1 MQDTALI
8 LSGLIIG
15 AIIGLTGVGGGSLM
29 TPLLIMGFG
38 VNPAIAVGTD
48 LLFAAATKLGGTVR
62 LARERLIAWRA
73 VGLLSVGSL
82 PAALLTMAVLQHL
95 GPSSA
100 ETEQLIRQV
109 LGVALLLTA
118 LATLHNVL
126 ASQRKKNAVLAN
138 NGLAGAADLAD
149 TANATPAHW
158 ALPVTGA
165 AGAADLADTANATPA
180 HWALPVL
187 FGALIG
193 SVVTLTS
200 VGAGAIGVTA
210 LLILFPRLAI
220 QRIIAVDLA
229 YAVPLTLFAGL
240 GHASLGQV
248 DWHLLGLL
256 LCGSLPGIWLGS
268 RLLKS
273 LNPQVTRTL
282 LSTLLATIGIKLLAW

>member
-126 ASQRKKNAVLAN
+126 ASQRKKNAVLAIN
-138 NGLAGAADLAD
+138 D
-149 TANATPAHW
+149 PA
-158 ALPVTGA
+158 GA

>member
-138 NGLAGAADLAD
+138 NG
-149 TANATPAHW
+149 P
-158 ALPVTGA
+158 

>member
-158 ALPVTGA
+158 ALPV
-165 AGAADLADTANATPA
+165 
-180 HWALPVL
+180 L

-273 LNPQVTRTL
+273 LNPEVTRTL

>member
-126 ASQRKKNAVLAN
+126 ASQRKKNAVLAIN
-138 NGLAGAADLAD
+138 D
-149 TANATPAHW
+149 PA
-158 ALPVTGA
+158 GA
-165 AGAADLADTANATPA
+165 AGAEDLADTANATPA

>member
-118 LATLHNVL
+118 LAALHNVL

-138 NGLAGAADLAD
+138 NG
-149 TANATPAHW
+149 P
-158 ALPVTGA
+158 TGA

>member
-82 PAALLTMAVLQHL
+82 PAALLTMAVLQRL

-138 NGLAGAADLAD
+138 NG
-149 TANATPAHW
+149 P
-158 ALPVTGA
+158 TGA

>member
-138 NGLAGAADLAD
+138 NGHRGSRGSRFSRYSECDARTLGASRSVWR
-149 TANATPAHW
+149 AHRLGGHAHLRRCW
-158 ALPVTGA
+158 CHWGYRVT
-165 AGAADLADTANATPA
+165 
-180 HWALPVL
+180 H
-187 FGALIG
+187 LI
-193 SVVTLTS
+193 ST
-200 VGAGAIGVTA
+200 VGDPTHHCRR
-210 LLILFPRLAI
+210 PRL
-220 QRIIAVDLA
+220 RGPVD
-229 YAVPLTLFAGL
+229 V
-240 GHASLGQV
+240 V
-248 DWHLLGLL
+248 R
-256 LCGSLPGIWLGS
+256 WLGARQPRS
-268 RLLKS
+268 
-273 LNPQVTRTL
+273 
-282 LSTLLATIGIKLLAW
+282 G

>member
-1 MQDTALI
+1 MLDTALI

-62 LARERLIAWRA
+62 LARKRLIAWRA

-138 NGLAGAADLAD
+138 ND
-149 TANATPAHW
+149 PA
-158 ALPVTGA
+158 GA

>member
-29 TPLLIMGFG
+29 TPLLILGFG

-138 NGLAGAADLAD
+138 NGLA
-149 TANATPAHW
+149 
-158 ALPVTGA
+158 GA

>member
-138 NGLAGAADLAD
+138 NGLAGAA
-149 TANATPAHW
+149 
-158 ALPVTGA
+158 
-165 AGAADLADTANATPA
+165 GAADLADTANATPA

-187 FGALIG
+187 FGTLIG

-256 LCGSLPGIWLGS
+256 LCGSLPGIWLGG

>member
-138 NGLAGAADLAD
+138 N
-149 TANATPAHW
+149 NPA
-158 ALPVTGA
+158 GA

>member
-1 MQDTALI
+1 
-8 LSGLIIG
+8 
-15 AIIGLTGVGGGSLM
+15 M

-118 LATLHNVL
+118 LATLHNAL
-126 ASQRKKNAVLAN
+126 ASQRNKNAVLAN
-138 NGLAGAADLAD
+138 NGLA
-149 TANATPAHW
+149 
-158 ALPVTGA
+158 GA

>member
-138 NGLAGAADLAD
+138 KGLA
-149 TANATPAHW
+149 
-158 ALPVTGA
+158 GA

>member
-1 MQDTALI
+1 
-8 LSGLIIG
+8 
-15 AIIGLTGVGGGSLM
+15 M

-158 ALPVTGA
+158 ALPV
-165 AGAADLADTANATPA
+165 
-180 HWALPVL
+180 L

-256 LCGSLPGIWLGS
+256 LCGSLPGIWLGG

>member
-29 TPLLIMGFG
+29 TPLLILGFG

-138 NGLAGAADLAD
+138 NGLAGAA
-149 TANATPAHW
+149 
-158 ALPVTGA
+158 
-165 AGAADLADTANATPA
+165 GAADLADTANATPA

-248 DWHLLGLL
+248 DWHLLSLL

>member
-82 PAALLTMAVLQHL
+82 PAALLTMAVLKHL
-95 GPSSA
+95 VPSSA

-138 NGLAGAADLAD
+138 NG
-149 TANATPAHW
+149 P
-158 ALPVTGA
+158 TGA
-165 AGAADLADTANATPA
+165 AGAADLAYTANATPA

>member
-15 AIIGLTGVGGGSLM
+15 ATIGLTGVGGGSLM

-138 NGLAGAADLAD
+138 NGLA
-149 TANATPAHW
+149 
-158 ALPVTGA
+158 GA

>member
-82 PAALLTMAVLQHL
+82 PAALLTMAVLQRL

-138 NGLAGAADLAD
+138 NGLA
-149 TANATPAHW
+149 
-158 ALPVTGA
+158 GA

>member
-82 PAALLTMAVLQHL
+82 PAALLTMAVLQRL

-126 ASQRKKNAVLAN
+126 ASQRKKNAVLAI
-138 NGLAGAADLAD
+138 NGLAGAAE
-149 TANATPAHW
+149 
-158 ALPVTGA
+158 
-165 AGAADLADTANATPA
+165 AADLADTANATPA

-248 DWHLLGLL
+248 DWHLLSLL
-256 LCGSLPGIWLGS
+256 LYGSLPGIWLGS

>member
-29 TPLLIMGFG
+29 TPLLILGFG

-82 PAALLTMAVLQHL
+82 PAALLTMAVLQRL

-138 NGLAGAADLAD
+138 NG
-149 TANATPAHW
+149 P
-158 ALPVTGA
+158 TGA

>member
-138 NGLAGAADLAD
+138 NG
-149 TANATPAHW
+149 P
-158 ALPVTGA
+158 TGA

-248 DWHLLGLL
+248 DWHLFGLL

-273 LNPQVTRTL
+273 LNPEVTRTL

>member
-138 NGLAGAADLAD
+138 NGP
-149 TANATPAHW
+149 T
-158 ALPVTGA
+158 
-165 AGAADLADTANATPA
+165 GAADLADTANATPA

>member
-1 MQDTALI
+1 ML
-8 LSGLIIG
+8 
-15 AIIGLTGVGGGSLM
+15 AI
-29 TPLLIMGFG
+29 
-38 VNPAIAVGTD
+38 NDPA
-48 LLFAAATKLGGTVR
+48 
-62 LARERLIAWRA
+62 
-73 VGLLSVGSL
+73 
-82 PAALLTMAVLQHL
+82 
-95 GPSSA
+95 
-100 ETEQLIRQV
+100 
-109 LGVALLLTA
+109 
-118 LATLHNVL
+118 
-126 ASQRKKNAVLAN
+126 
-138 NGLAGAADLAD
+138 
-149 TANATPAHW
+149 
-158 ALPVTGA
+158 GA

>member
-138 NGLAGAADLAD
+138 NGLAGAA
-149 TANATPAHW
+149 
-158 ALPVTGA
+158 
-165 AGAADLADTANATPA
+165 GAADLADTANATPA

-282 LSTLLATIGIKLLAW
+282 LATLLATIGIKLLAW

>member
-29 TPLLIMGFG
+29 TPLLILGFG

-126 ASQRKKNAVLAN
+126 ASQRKKNAVLAIN
-138 NGLAGAADLAD
+138 D
-149 TANATPAHW
+149 PA
-158 ALPVTGA
+158 GA

-248 DWHLLGLL
+248 DWHLLSLL

>member
-138 NGLAGAADLAD
+138 NGP
-149 TANATPAHW
+149 TA
-158 ALPVTGA
+158 A

-282 LSTLLATIGIKLLAW
+282 LATLLATIGIKLLAW

>member
-29 TPLLIMGFG
+29 TPLLFMGFG

-138 NGLAGAADLAD
+138 NGL
-149 TANATPAHW
+149 
-158 ALPVTGA
+158 

>member
-48 LLFAAATKLGGTVR
+48 LLYAAATKLGGTVR

-138 NGLAGAADLAD
+138 NG
-149 TANATPAHW
+149 P
-158 ALPVTGA
+158 TGA

-273 LNPQVTRTL
+273 LTPQVTRTL
-282 LSTLLATIGIKLLAW
+282 LSTLLATIGIKLLA

>member
-95 GPSSA
+95 GPSST

-138 NGLAGAADLAD
+138 ND
-149 TANATPAHW
+149 PA
-158 ALPVTGA
+158 GA

>member
-29 TPLLIMGFG
+29 TPLLILGFG

-138 NGLAGAADLAD
+138 NG
-149 TANATPAHW
+149 P
-158 ALPVTGA
+158 TGA
-165 AGAADLADTANATPA
+165 AGAADLADTVNATRA

>member
-138 NGLAGAADLAD
+138 NGLAGAA
-149 TANATPAHW
+149 
-158 ALPVTGA
+158 
-165 AGAADLADTANATPA
+165 GAADLADTANATPA

-248 DWHLLGLL
+248 DWHLLSLL

>member
-138 NGLAGAADLAD
+138 NGLAGAA
-149 TANATPAHW
+149 
-158 ALPVTGA
+158 
-165 AGAADLADTANATPA
+165 GAADLADTANATPA

-229 YAVPLTLFAGL
+229 YAIPLTLFAGL
-240 GHASLGQV
+240 GHASLGQI
-248 DWHLLGLL
+248 DWHLLSLL

>member
-29 TPLLIMGFG
+29 TPLLILGFG

-126 ASQRKKNAVLAN
+126 ASQRKKNAVLAIN
-138 NGLAGAADLAD
+138 D
-149 TANATPAHW
+149 PA
-158 ALPVTGA
+158 GA

>member
-138 NGLAGAADLAD
+138 ND
-149 TANATPAHW
+149 PA
-158 ALPVTGA
+158 GA

-248 DWHLLGLL
+248 DWHLLSLL

>member
-126 ASQRKKNAVLAN
+126 ASQRKKNAMLAN
-138 NGLAGAADLAD
+138 NG
-149 TANATPAHW
+149 P
-158 ALPVTGA
+158 TGV

-282 LSTLLATIGIKLLAW
+282 LSTSLATIGIKLLAW

>member
-82 PAALLTMAVLQHL
+82 PAALLTMAVLQRL

-138 NGLAGAADLAD
+138 NG
-149 TANATPAHW
+149 P
-158 ALPVTGA
+158 TGA
-165 AGAADLADTANATPA
+165 AGAADLADTVNATPA

>member
-29 TPLLIMGFG
+29 TPLLILGFG

-138 NGLAGAADLAD
+138 NGLAR
-149 TANATPAHW
+149 
-158 ALPVTGA
+158 A

>member
-158 ALPVTGA
+158 ALPV
-165 AGAADLADTANATPA
+165 
-180 HWALPVL
+180 L

-248 DWHLLGLL
+248 DWHLLSLL